1 MQLKLYNVAMQETL
15 KYIKSPVLAKK
26 SIGDSDF
33 KYYDDE
39 YPIVINELRKTFIVG
54 LFHFW
59 FQELQEFL
67 IEGGDAINIK
77 KNKIAD
83 IGASTILNLFQN
95 EEGMHEIVSALKK
108 YACLTNAIKHGRG
121 KSLNKLVQEYKE
133 FFYPSEEYTLIDD
146 EGYVS
151 EWAKEP
157 LVTQEH
163 IEELYKYVLKFWDT
177 MPDSITIDFDR
188 LYSSNISS

>member
-1 MQLKLYNVAMQETL
+1 M
-15 KYIKSPVLAKK
+15 
-26 SIGDSDF
+26 
-33 KYYDDE
+33 
-39 YPIVINELRKTFIVG
+39 
-54 LFHFW
+54 
-59 FQELQEFL
+59 
-67 IEGGDAINIK
+67 
-77 KNKIAD
+77 
-83 IGASTILNLFQN
+83 
-95 EEGMHEIVSALKK
+95 
-108 YACLTNAIKHGRG
+108 TNAIKHGRG

>member
-1 MQLKLYNVAMQETL
+1 MIQDPYSRPISNIVTYPVNYVRLAHVMQLKLYNVAMQETL

-77 KNKIAD
+77 K
-83 IGASTILNLFQN
+83 
-95 EEGMHEIVSALKK
+95 
-108 YACLTNAIKHGRG
+108 
-121 KSLNKLVQEYKE
+121 
-133 FFYPSEEYTLIDD
+133 
-146 EGYVS
+146 
-151 EWAKEP
+151 
-157 LVTQEH
+157 
-163 IEELYKYVLKFWDT
+163 
-177 MPDSITIDFDR
+177 
-188 LYSSNISS
+188 